1 MGSVV
6 VRKNGGFYSIYGNDC
21 YVLYY
26 LFNYRII
33 DDKVGFPLNSY
44 NKVINALD
52 DNCINYV
59 VTNTNVLKNYKRKN
73 NYDKFVDLGKKKYNL
88 NYRIDSIIK
97 KLNNLTEKDVDE
109 ILSLIEEKL

>member
-33 DDKVGFPLNSY
+33 DDIKH
-44 NKVINALD
+44 
-52 DNCINYV
+52 
-59 VTNTNVLKNYKRKN
+59 KN
-73 NYDKFVDLGKKKYNL
+73 NWKK
-88 NYRIDSIIK
+88 
-97 KLNNLTEKDVDE
+97 
-109 ILSLIEEKL
+109 